1 MQKIINITM
10 LPLFRAKITRQCI
23 FFGPGRSTFRWL
35 AGFSECNIFG
45 LGMQFFAMQEK
56 TMHGS
61 PSTTFDGEIT
71 GGKID
76 FFSERGVRG
85 ARLNYANFCNILL
98 PAASTSK
105 LQNCTATI
113 ATGEC
118 KVSPCET
125 TFWR

>member
-1 MQKIINITM
+1 MKIKHAALKRCAEDNKYHNDAT
-10 LPLFRAKITRQCI
+10 FSSKNYQAVH

-76 FFSERGVRG
+76 FF
-85 ARLNYANFCNILL
+85 
-98 PAASTSK
+98 
-105 LQNCTATI
+105 
-113 ATGEC
+113 
-118 KVSPCET
+118 
-125 TFWR
+125 